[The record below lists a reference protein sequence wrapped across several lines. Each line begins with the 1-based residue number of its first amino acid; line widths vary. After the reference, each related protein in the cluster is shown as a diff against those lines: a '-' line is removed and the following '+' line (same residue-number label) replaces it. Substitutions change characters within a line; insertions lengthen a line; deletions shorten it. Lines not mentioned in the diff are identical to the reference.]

1 MGGGGREAGEEQT
14 ETKKKTKTKTKNHFN
29 KPKGYFTQ
37 EQNGTKRE
45 HSENSQMLKIWKAEI
60 EITEVGLKG
69 KVEKSVHEVVQKK
82 ENRRG

>member
-1 MGGGGREAGEEQT
+1 
-14 ETKKKTKTKTKNHFN
+14 
-29 KPKGYFTQ
+29 
-37 EQNGTKRE
+37 
-45 HSENSQMLKIWKAEI
+45 MLKTWKAEI